1 MHDKDKNTKKL
12 EQENRQLQDK
22 TDKAKQKSKKELK
35 DLSEKFMKLIQQ
47 LEEQQKFT
55 LKKVNELQ
63 KNPVRVDD
71 NIDLGNKKVS

>member
-35 DLSEKFMKLIQQ
+35 DLSEKFMKLIQ
-47 LEEQQKFT
+47 
-55 LKKVNELQ
+55 
-63 KNPVRVDD
+63 
-71 NIDLGNKKVS
+71 